1 VWETT
6 VGGQVLHFHL
16 SGINNQNFIM
26 RDEETGS
33 WWQQVTGEAIFG
45 PLKGQRL
52 RSVMHDELT
61 FGLWKREKP
70 GGRVLRPD
78 EAIARAGKYAPANWE
93 ERMTSVPVATS
104 ADLDAALEPRALVTG
119 VTLNGASRAYPFD
132 LLLKQSPI
140 LDDVGGVPI
149 FIVLGKDEKSVRA
162 FERTVD
168 GRKLEFFGRLFFNK
182 EGDSVSVLFD
192 AETGS
197 EWDFAGQAAAGPL
210 KGKQLKKVPVLNDYW
225 FDWKAYN
232 PDTTIYQLGK
242 R

>member
-16 SGINNQNFIM
+16 AGINNQNFIM

-52 RSVMHDELT
+52 RSVIHDELT

-78 EAIARAGKYAPANWE
+78 EAVARAGKYAPANWE
-93 ERMTSVPVATS
+93 ERMIKVPVTTTQSLDS
-104 ADLDAALEPRALVTG
+104 ALDPRALVIGLTI
-119 VTLNGASRAYPFD
+119 NGASRAYPID
-132 LLLKQSPI
+132 AVLKQSPI
-140 LDDVGGVPI
+140 LDDLGGVPI
-149 FIVLGKDEKSVRA
+149 FIAVGDDQKSVRA
-162 FERTVD
+162 FERLID
-168 GRKLEFFGRLFFNK
+168 GRKLEFFSKQGGTSFLL
-182 EGDSVSVLFD
+182 VD

-197 EWDFAGQAAAGPL
+197 DWDFTGKAISGPL
-210 KGKQLKKVPVLNDYW
+210 SRKQLKKVSVLNDYW
-225 FDWKAYN
+225 FDWKTYN
-232 PDTTIYQLGK
+232 PQTTIYQLGN